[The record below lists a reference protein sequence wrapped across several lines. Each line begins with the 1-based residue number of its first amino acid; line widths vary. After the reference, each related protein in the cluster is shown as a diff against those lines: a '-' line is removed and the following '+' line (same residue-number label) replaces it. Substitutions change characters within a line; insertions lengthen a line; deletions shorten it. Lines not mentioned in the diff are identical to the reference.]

1 MVDDKKQKED
11 RFVEYVLQNL
21 SRDTGFR
28 AALTRADNP
37 QTEPQAWPY
46 LANYCDLEKPWERLP
61 YALVA
66 ACMARLRAEKNGTQS
81 LGEALRFSKENLLED
96 DDSIERKLR
105 RILACDNVEE
115 LVSVLRPILRY
126 VTGKENVSL
135 NYAQLLRDVLYFNEK
150 TKTIWAKQYYSKKKE
165 VEECSSPE

>member
-28 AALTRADNP
+28 ATLTRADNP